1 MSLRKENFMRLT
13 KEEAQNVVGGAG
25 ITGTLINSL
34 IKGFNTFMD
43 IGRYFGSSLR
53 RLFGGASCPIR

>member
-1 MSLRKENFMRLT
+1 MKLT
-13 KEEAQNVVGGAG
+13 KEEAKNIVGGAG
-25 ITGTLINSL
+25 VTGSFINSL
-34 IKGFNTFMD
+34 IRGFNAFMD